1 MASNSPQL
9 TGKMLRF
16 IEIASSMGKEA
27 MDRIEELEGHQ
38 KQASEN
44 VSGLV
49 EHLIETKVIDPGQK
63 QAAENALRDHGQTQ
77 LLLKNA
83 ASKIKEIREKSAA
96 ANVSGLGQGEGPT
109 KEASA
114 HDPNNSLTSPFVGQR
129 STEKKA
135 SDVAL
140 FKALG
145 LPIS

>member
-1 MASNSPQL
+1 MASNTPQL

-27 MDRIEELEGHQ
+27 MDRIDELEGHQ
-38 KQASEN
+38 KQANDN

-63 QAAENALRDHGQTQ
+63 QAAVTALQDHGQTQ

-83 ASKIKEIREKSAA
+83 ASKIKEIREKSASSQVA
-96 ANVSGLGQGEGPT
+96 GLGRPEGEVKT
-109 KEASA
+109 ASA
-114 HDPNNSLTSPFVGQR
+114 HDPQSSLTDPFVGRR

-135 SDVAL
+135 SDIAL
-140 FKALG
+140 FKGLG
-145 LPIS
+145 LLS